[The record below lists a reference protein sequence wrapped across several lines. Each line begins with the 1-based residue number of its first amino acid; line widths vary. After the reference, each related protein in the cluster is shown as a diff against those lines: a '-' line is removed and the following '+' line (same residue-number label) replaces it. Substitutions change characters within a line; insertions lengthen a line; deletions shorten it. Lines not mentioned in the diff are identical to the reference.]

1 MSKRILLVDDDP
13 DLIDLY
19 QPYLQQKG
27 YKVEAAYTLDEAK
40 EKFTEFDPDIVLTD
54 LVMEHFDTG
63 FIFCHWMSKQPKR
76 DKRWIVIFTSTGHE
90 TGYRFSTK
98 TKEEKSWI
106 NADDYLEKPIVN
118 YELLQYI
125 EEKAIYSLETT

>member
-27 YKVEAAYTLDEAK
+27 YEVEAAYTLDEAK

-63 FIFCHWMSKQPKR
+63 FIFCHWISKQPKR
-76 DKRWIVIFTSTGHE
+76 EQRWIVIFTSTGHE

-98 TKEEKSWI
+98 TKEEKRWI

-125 EEKAIYSLETT
+125 EEKAITALEIK